1 MISVFQCPEV
11 SKGAVFNLVSRK
23 RGVIVEEVYHEG
35 TPMCTLKAHMPVNE
49 SFGKF
54 FWITS
59 LHVYCHLM
67 LLLRYH
73 KLYLSRRD
81 FGYHG

>member
-54 FWITS
+54 FLDYLPS
-59 LHVYCHLM
+59 LYCHVM
-67 LLLRYH
+67 LLQNYH
-73 KLYLSRRD
+73 NLYL
-81 FGYHG
+81 GNAVAQW